1 MFSDRAPLTV
11 RAGRGG
17 DGCVAFR
24 REKYVPKG
32 GPDGGDGG
40 DGGDVILVAS
50 ASRRDLGAF
59 RFRPHLYADRGAHGE
74 GSGRTGRRGADAIG
88 EVPVGTQVREVE
100 TGALIADLAHDGAR
114 VVVARGGTGGR
125 GNKRYATPTRQA
137 PRTAQVG
144 LDGDERTLELRLK
157 LLSDAALLGFPNAGK
172 SSLLNRISNAR
183 PKIAD
188 YAFTTLEPQLGTVE
202 ADDGSQLTVADVPG
216 LLEGA
221 SEGVGLGHEFLA
233 HLERARALLHIV
245 AIEAADDIL
254 ADCRAAL
261 RDDPPRARAA
271 RRGPRRAA
279 ADRGAEQ
286 ARPAAAGRGRGARR
300 RVRGGGRGAGRARPT
315 ARCCATRTAPRAC
328 SASRAPRARASPRC
342 AASCSRRSCRS
353 RRPRPIPSASPSWPT
368 SSSTARAR
376 TPAPGGC
383 CATRASCASP
393 AARSSTPS
401 RATTRTRPRAS
412 SRSPP
417 RSTGSGSR
425 ARCAGRAH
433 GPATRSRSAS
443 TASPTSRRAAVEPD
457 GRRGAGRGRGVVSIA
472 GSRIGV
478 FGGVFNPP
486 HIGHLSLCQEAA
498 WQLGLERVVLVPTGR
513 PAHRPA
519 PAESPE
525 LRLRLAQAAALGNPL
540 FTVSRLEID
549 RSGAVVHGR
558 HAARADEPLP
568 GREPA
573 PADRRRPARRA
584 RALARGRVDPPARAD
599 RGGAAARHRRRARR
613 PGQPRLGRDAADRRL
628 VLARPRARAARAV
641 RSATSCPTRC
651 VS

>member
-74 GSGRTGRRGADAIG
+74 GSGRTGKRGGDAIG

-114 VVVARGGTGGR
+114 VTVARGGTGGR

-254 ADCRAAL
+254 ADCRERFETIHRELVLHGEGLGALPQIVVLNKLDLLPPGEGEALVEAFAQEVRRGTGAADSQVLRDEDGAPRVLGISCATGQGIAAL
-261 RDDPPRARAA
+261 RGELFEALVPIEAPAPDPVGEPELADFLVYRPRAHARAWRLLRDEGILRVAGREIEHAVARHDPDTPEGAVALAAEIDRLGLSSALRRAGARSGDEIAVGEHRFTYIPPRA
-271 RRGPRRAA
+271 
-279 ADRGAEQ
+279 
-286 ARPAAAGRGRGARR
+286 
-300 RVRGGGRGAGRARPT
+300 
-315 ARCCATRTAPRAC
+315 
-328 SASRAPRARASPRC
+328 
-342 AASCSRRSCRS
+342 
-353 RRPRPIPSASPSWPT
+353 
-368 SSSTARAR
+368 
-376 TPAPGGC
+376 
-383 CATRASCASP
+383 
-393 AARSSTPS
+393 
-401 RATTRTRPRAS
+401 
-412 SRSPP
+412 
-417 RSTGSGSR
+417 
-425 ARCAGRAH
+425 
-433 GPATRSRSAS
+433 
-443 TASPTSRRAAVEPD
+443 VEPTD
-457 GRRGAGRGRGVVSIA
+457 DEGPDAD
-472 GSRIGV
+472 
-478 FGGVFNPP
+478 
-486 HIGHLSLCQEAA
+486 
-498 WQLGLERVVLVPTGR
+498 
-513 PAHRPA
+513 
-519 PAESPE
+519 AEW
-525 LRLRLAQAAALGNPL
+525 
-540 FTVSRLEID
+540 
-549 RSGAVVHGR
+549 
-558 HAARADEPLP
+558 
-568 GREPA
+568 
-573 PADRRRPARRA
+573 
-584 RALARGRVDPPARAD
+584 
-599 RGGAAARHRRRARR
+599 
-613 PGQPRLGRDAADRRL
+613 
-628 VLARPRARAARAV
+628 
-641 RSATSCPTRC
+641 
-651 VS
+651 